1 MSKHTDK
8 KNKEGLQL
16 RLTPIENKLVD
27 IFVDCY
33 DKDDVT
39 NLINFL
45 RDNFKEREE
54 VPTNGHK
61 VTLSFMWDKSQYE
74 YAKEY
79 PHMIDAVH
87 EYIAQYGMPEEAVVE
102 IDKD

>member
-1 MSKHTDK
+1 MK
-8 KNKEGLQL
+8 KNNEEIIAL

-39 NLINFL
+39 NLIHFL
-45 RDNFKEREE
+45 RDNYKEREE
-54 VPTNGHK
+54 LPTNGHK

-79 PHMIDAVH
+79 THMIDAVH
-87 EYIAQYGMPEEAVVE
+87 EYIAQFGMPEEAVVE